1 MIRTPALEIYSKFEK
16 EPGSRKEKNDIFE
29 ACQSKWKY
37 ARYIVLNEQLYY
49 KFLPQSVLR
58 VGWGAIDHYRFLGCV
73 MSRKGILFG
82 VNIKIDNKVKTSRI
96 LLRLIGK
103 H

>member
-49 KFLPQSVLR
+49 KF
-58 VGWGAIDHYRFLGCV
+58 
-73 MSRKGILFG
+73 
-82 VNIKIDNKVKTSRI
+82 
-96 LLRLIGK
+96 
-103 H
+103 